1 MGGGLLGWLVVHL
14 SYNFEIGMDCM
25 TNSEL
30 DYWGLFWGNNIGF
43 HIDNSLR
50 MYILGCTKRLIG

>member
-1 MGGGLLGWLVVHL
+1 MGWLVVHL
-14 SYNFEIGMDCM
+14 SYYFEIGMDCM

-30 DYWGLFWGNNIGF
+30 EYWGLFWGNNIGF